1 MPRGPVS
8 PTDAALIAAAAE
20 RGVTVSPYQLERWR
34 KAGYLERNPRRWLGQ
49 GKGSVATPPAGAVD
63 RIVLLA
69 GLPPRRRRQLPL
81 GQPLVEFAD
90 GLPVPEARVRQAL
103 VDELTRWSRA
113 LGAPATPRSA
123 AGDLDE
129 DDQWQAGWDA
139 ADAFLRREGRQLAT
153 PPTLATWAA
162 LAVSVEA
169 EVPDHA
175 VSRQSALSMVQL
187 IAQYDID
194 VHDVLDAIADHVG
207 LPSDQ
212 RDQMHA
218 SAVQEQLAG
227 ESTMLDDLGLLGLGR
242 LWELAEA
249 APLETIRDVF
259 ATLRRIWM
267 YHGLILVGLLT
278 TMPQQ
283 LPDAAPLPAEL
294 QVIVA
299 RVLRCVAEI
308 QSDPMWAIW
317 GGQPPL
323 TADQINTGLTLT
335 GLALLGLPRTVADLH
350 AYRDRL
356 ASLLNPIDAEL
367 SNLKST
373 L

>member
-1 MPRGPVS
+1 VPRGPVS

-20 RGVTVSPYQLERWR
+20 RGVTVSQYQLERWR
-34 KAGYLERNPRRWLGQ
+34 TAGYLERNLRRWRGR

-103 VDELTRWSRA
+103 FDELTRWSRK
-113 LGAPATPRSA
+113 LGASAQPRPAV
-123 AGDLDE
+123 GDSD

-139 ADAFLRREGRQLAT
+139 ADAFVRREGRQLAA
-153 PPTLATWAA
+153 PPTLTNWVA
-162 LAVSVEA
+162 LAFDVEA
-169 EVPDHA
+169 DIPDHA
-175 VSRQSALSMVQL
+175 MSRQSALSMVQL
-187 IAQYDID
+187 ITQFDDVD
-194 VHDVLDAIADHVG
+194 VHDLLDAIADLAG

-218 SAVQEQLAG
+218 AAVQEQLAG
-227 ESTMLDDLGLLGLGR
+227 ESTMVDELRLLGLGR

-278 TMPQQ
+278 VMPQQ
-283 LPDAAPLPAEL
+283 LPDAAPLPTDL

-299 RVLRCVAEI
+299 GVVRCVAEI
-308 QSDPMWAIW
+308 ESDPMWAIW
-317 GGQPPL
+317 GGHPPL
-323 TADQINTGLTLT
+323 TADQINAGLTLT
-335 GLALLGLPRTVADLH
+335 GLALLGLPRTVVDLE

-356 ASLLNPIDAEL
+356 ASLLDPIEAEL
-367 SNLKST
+367 SNLKNR